1 MTLTMGMKM
10 VTWKAL
16 EMIKSTY
23 YYEYYLAGNHK
34 VLEIT
39 LKLQVLVCKLKPT
52 NNFVYFH

>member
-1 MTLTMGMKM
+1 MTLTMGMKT

-23 YYEYYLAGNHK
+23 YYGYYLAGNHK

-39 LKLQVLVCKLKPT
+39 LQLQVWVCKLKPT